1 MDKLAVESLVTVMR
15 FEQYT
20 DRSPGLLVV
29 WWHVL
34 PFKQKAREH
43 SWCRDPRVLFLW
55 SREGLSLELLGWTCL
70 FGPCFAGNAS
80 EKGFA
85 EYRSMML

>member
-1 MDKLAVESLVTVMR
+1 MESLVTVMR

-20 DRSPGLLVV
+20 DRPPGLLVV
-29 WWHVL
+29 LVACL
-34 PFKQKAREH
+34 TVQAKGKGAQLVQGPQG
-43 SWCRDPRVLFLW
+43 VLFLW